1 MKSPPPSTSGS
12 YLVATKPFV
21 AMRKTALLVLT
32 SMLTVLG
39 CKREELSPDLPP
51 QGPVLQEKATLTPV
65 PQGEPLDQAAL
76 DRAVVGMLEQRN
88 DFRWEWVDLHTL
100 WSALQYNDHSLA
112 IGYRPTGFGNVDDDI
127 HRIDLRNGAWKEVHD
142 ALISQVL
149 ELLNRNGQR
158 VELRDILVEDDPVL
172 PIITLRVTDKEVLT
186 ALYNLENV
194 RYLEPLDYWPA
205 AGADDD
211 QRSTSGCSPSTTTVN
226 SADISTITPNAR
238 LPWNFNLHNIP
249 TAWNTAQG
257 AGITVG
263 MIDAGL
269 SSAQSLLGSDLNNG
283 FSNVGRSLSTG
294 WTWGSS
300 AYTSCTHG
308 NSMAG
313 QAVGPRNDQGATTG
327 VAYQSS
333 LHFIRGCEDVVL
345 NTSSERTGVKN
356 ALVTLGNNTAVRV
369 ISMSIGTPFSSSV
382 LSDGVNYAH
391 GRGKMIM
398 AAAGTSF
405 SWTSWWGVVYPA
417 ALSKCV
423 AVTGVKEN
431 GSKCSSCHDGSQ
443 VDLTIVMERSGS
455 SARNSLTLAS
465 SGSAPTY
472 IGGSSSATA
481 TAAGIAAL
489 VWSAN
494 PARTREQVLQ
504 CLTSTAQ
511 FATNPSSS
519 KGFGNINAAA
529 AVNCALAN

>member
-1 MKSPPPSTSGS
+1 MHLRPLLWLTLG
-12 YLVATKPFV
+12 
-21 AMRKTALLVLT
+21 LVLNA
-32 SMLTVLG
+32 
-39 CKREELSPDLPP
+39 CQRDELLPADGP
-51 QGPVLQEKATLTPV
+51 QGPVLLQKAEPAQAPV
-65 PQGEPLDQAAL
+65 GDPLDQASL
-76 DRAVVGMLEQRN
+76 DRSVVGMLEQRN
-88 DFRWEWVDLHTL
+88 DFRWDWVDLHTL

-112 IGYRPTGFGNVDDDI
+112 IGYRPTGVGNVDDDL
-127 HRIDLRNGAWKEVHD
+127 HRIDVRSGAWKEVHD
-142 ALISQVL
+142 ALIVRVL

-172 PIITLRVTDKEVLT
+172 PIITLGITDKEVLT

-205 AGADDD
+205 AGSDDG
-211 QRSTSGCSPSTTTVN
+211 QRSTSGCSPSTTAVN
-226 SADISTITPNAR
+226 SADITTITPNAR
-238 LPWNFNLHNIP
+238 LPWNFTLHNIP
-249 TAWNTAQG
+249 AAWNTAQG

-269 SSAQSLLGSDLNNG
+269 SSAQSLLASDLNNG
-283 FSNVGRSLSTG
+283 FSNVGRSLTTG
-294 WTWGSS
+294 WTFGSS

-313 QAVGPRNDQGATTG
+313 QAIGPRNDQGATTG

-333 LHFIRGCEDVVL
+333 LHFVRGCEDVVL
-345 NTSSERTGVKN
+345 DGSSERTGVKN
-356 ALVTLGNNTAVRV
+356 ALVALGNNTAVRV

-443 VDLTIVMERSGS
+443 VDLTIVMERNSNS
-455 SARNSLTLAS
+455 SRNSLTLAT
-465 SGSAPTY
+465 SGSSPTY

-481 TAAGIAAL
+481 TAAGIASL

>member
-1 MKSPPPSTSGS
+1 MHLRPLLWLSLG
-12 YLVATKPFV
+12 
-21 AMRKTALLVLT
+21 LVLNACQRDE
-32 SMLTVLG
+32 LT
-39 CKREELSPDLPP
+39 PDSGP
-51 QGPVLQEKATLTPV
+51 QGPVLTAKPNSVQAPE
-65 PQGEPLDQAAL
+65 GEPLDQAAL
-76 DRAVVGMLEQRN
+76 DRAVVDMLEQRN

-112 IGYRPTGFGNVDDDI
+112 IGYRPTGITNVEDDL
-127 HRIDLRNGAWKEVHD
+127 HRINVRSGDWKEVHD
-142 ALISQVL
+142 ALIARVL
-149 ELLNRNGQR
+149 DLLNRNGQR

-172 PIITLRVTDKEVLT
+172 PIITLRITDKEVLT
-186 ALYNLENV
+186 ALYNLQNV

-205 AGADDD
+205 AGSDDA
-211 QRSTSGCSPSTTTVN
+211 QRSTSGCSPSTTAVN

-238 LPWNFNLHNIP
+238 LPWNFTLHNIP
-249 TAWNTAQG
+249 TAWNSAQG
-257 AGITVG
+257 LGITVG

-269 SSAQSLLGSDLNNG
+269 SSAQSLLASDLNNG

-294 WTWGSS
+294 WTFGSG

-333 LHFIRGCEDVVL
+333 LHFVRGCEDVVL

-356 ALVTLGNNTAVRV
+356 ALITLGNNPAVRV

-382 LSDGVNYAH
+382 LSDGVDYAH
-391 GRGKMIM
+391 ARGKMIM

-431 GSKCSSCHDGSQ
+431 GSTCSSCHDGSQ
-443 VDLTIVMERSGS
+443 VDLTIVMERSS
-455 SARNSLTLAS
+455 NSARNSLTLAT
-465 SGSAPTY
+465 SGSSPTY